1 MAGYYLLVGRR
12 FDEND
17 DDAAADILEA
27 CDDDLVRKPPPRTI
41 NQQPGLLDVLLP
53 PANIPDD
60 VGNIASRIDRVNH
73 PPDDPRI
80 GGCWLT
86 FVVWHEHARFCAS
99 HRPGRPTQKSIGR
112 CRSLESGRSAWD
124 RGIQGFGGPWRWQ
137 PLDRLFIRLIV
148 VILFIHKE

>member
-1 MAGYYLLVGRR
+1 MLSRSHPSSQSTDDNAQSLCVWYIRKAGYYLLVGRR

-27 CDDDLVRKPPPRTI
+27 CDDDLVREPPPRTI

-99 HRPGRPTQKSIGR
+99 HRSR
-112 CRSLESGRSAWD
+112 
-124 RGIQGFGGPWRWQ
+124 
-137 PLDRLFIRLIV
+137 
-148 VILFIHKE
+148 